1 MLREEGVEE
10 IYDGCFYRPEDMV
23 PVGCSDCA
31 GCSACC
37 KNTGDSIVLDPYDM
51 YMLTKGTGKTFTD
64 MIEREIEIRLVD
76 GLVLPNL
83 MQQGRK
89 EPESSMAK
97 ISASSAKAPEGK
109 HSDGRDLEGPPGEG
123 CAFLSASG
131 RCTIHLFRPGFC
143 RLYPMG
149 RYYTEKGFCY
159 ILQKNECTGRKKTP
173 VLLRDW
179 IGVEDLPRYEAF
191 VLDWHDFKKAAE
203 AAMEGLTQRSRG
215 SVRQYILQLFF
226 VHPYLSELDF
236 YTQYAARMEVCREEL
251 GRLL

>member
-31 GCSACC
+31 GCSDCC
-37 KNTGDSIVLDPYDM
+37 RNTGDSIVLDPYDM
-51 YMLTKGTGKTFTD
+51 YLLSKGTGKTFTD

-83 MQQGRK
+83 IQQRVK
-89 EPESSMAK
+89 EPGSEFAG
-97 ISASSAKAPEGK
+97 A
-109 HSDGRDLEGPPGEG
+109 PGEG
-123 CAFLSASG
+123 CAFLSAGG
-131 RCTIHLFRPGFC
+131 RCTIHPFRPGFC

-149 RYYTEKGFCY
+149 RYYTEDGFRY
-159 ILQKNECTGRKKTP
+159 ILQKNECTGREKTP

-191 VLDWHDFKKAAE
+191 VLGWHDFKKSAE

-215 SVRQYILQLFF
+215 SVRNYILQLFF
-226 VHPYLSELDF
+226 VHPYITELDF
-236 YTQYAARMEVCREEL
+236 YAQYAARMEVCREEL
-251 GRLL
+251 GRIL